1 MNKLI
6 SILIPAYNEAERIG
20 DTISAIQSLTE
31 FDPEIIVINDGSS
44 DQTAKIVK
52 QFDVRLIDLEVN
64 QGKGAALNQGLKQA
78 EGEIIALLDADLGET
93 AVEVEKLLLPVIQ
106 QEADLTIAQ
115 FPAAKKKGGF
125 GLVKGLA
132 RLGLNYLADFEATE
146 PLSGQRVLTR
156 ELVDYLKGFRAG
168 FGVEVAMTIEAIR
181 GGFKVKEVPV
191 RMSHRETGR
200 DLAGFKHRGQ
210 QFKDVLA
217 VLCTQIRGGS

>member
-6 SILIPAYNEAERIG
+6 SILIPAYNEADRIA
-20 DTISAIQSLTE
+20 DTILAVQSLTE
-31 FDPEIIVINDGSS
+31 FDLEIIVINDGSS
-44 DQTAKIVK
+44 DQTAEVVK
-52 QFDVRLIDLEVN
+52 PLGVRLIDLEVN
-64 QGKGAALNQGLKQA
+64 QGKGAALNQGLKKA
-78 EGEIIALLDADLGET
+78 TGKIIALLDADLGET
-93 AVEVEKLLLPVIQ
+93 AREVEKLLLPVFQ

-132 RLGLNYLADFEATE
+132 RLGLKYLAGFEATE

-156 ELVDYLKGFRAG
+156 ELIDYLTGFRAG

-181 GGFKVKEVPV
+181 GGFKVKEIPV
-191 RMSHRETGR
+191 RMEHRETGR

-217 VLCTQIRGGS
+217 VLCTQVRGGN

>member
-6 SILIPAYNEAERIG
+6 SILIPAYNEAELIE
-20 DTISAIQSLTE
+20 DTILAVQSLTD
-31 FDPEIIVINDGSS
+31 FDLEIIVINDGSS
-44 DQTAKIVK
+44 DQTVEIVK
-52 QFDVRLIDLEVN
+52 QLGVKLIDLEVN
-64 QGKGAALNQGLKQA
+64 QGKGAALNQGLKRA
-78 EGEIIALLDADLGET
+78 KGRVLALLDADLAET
-93 AVEVEKLLLPVIQ
+93 AIEVEKLLLPVLQ
-106 QEADLTIAQ
+106 KKADLTIAQ

-132 RLGLNYLADFEATE
+132 RLGLKYLAGFEASA

-156 ELVDYLKGFRAG
+156 ELIDYLQGFRAG

-191 RMSHRETGR
+191 KMGHRETER
-200 DLAGFKHRGQ
+200 NLAGFKHRGQ

-217 VLCTQIRGGS
+217 VLCTQVRGDN